1 MRGCAN
7 AGFKG
12 AGRPVRRTASA
23 DRMSCAGGC
32 ASARDIRNMQH
43 EPGFRVAHLN
53 EIEHAR
59 RTFEWSSRSTPPD
72 EAFGGLANVAAFLVF
87 PFRLM

>member
-1 MRGCAN
+1 M
-7 AGFKG
+7 
-12 AGRPVRRTASA
+12 
-23 DRMSCAGGC
+23 
-32 ASARDIRNMQH
+32 
-43 EPGFRVAHLN
+43 N

>member
-1 MRGCAN
+1 MSVSCLVDAQMRDSRVPAARG
-7 AGFKG
+7 G
-12 AGRPVRRTASA
+12 RTASA
-23 DRMSCAGGC
+23 DRMSCAGRF

-59 RTFEWSSRSTPPD
+59 RTFE
-72 EAFGGLANVAAFLVF
+72 
-87 PFRLM
+87 

>member
-1 MRGCAN
+1 MRECAN

-23 DRMSCAGGC
+23 DRMSCAGRC

-59 RTFEWSSRSTPPD
+59 RTFEWSSRSTPLTKRSAVTPTW
-72 EAFGGLANVAAFLVF
+72 
-87 PFRLM
+87 PPSSSFRFV